1 MQPTVKDDR
10 YDKNQKIYTSQDVE
24 KKERKKLFYII
35 PAFLVLLYLT
45 VNFVVSPFAVDGVSM
60 QPTFHTGDIVLVW
73 RLPQTWASITNTE
86 YIPSR
91 SNVIILNKTAVSG
104 EVLIKRVIGLPADHI
119 VIGNNKLTV
128 YNSTFTAGFN
138 PDNAAYGKNLLP
150 PLGNYDETVAAGQV
164 FAMGDNR
171 NPGASIDS
179 RSNIG
184 AVSTKIIAGKVLL
197 RIYPFNKI
205 TLF

>member
-1 MQPTVKDDR
+1 MQPTVEDDR
-10 YDKNQKIYTSQDVE
+10 LKQNVFTKDQVE

-35 PAFLVLLYLT
+35 PGMLLTFWILVTYI
-45 VNFVVSPFAVDGVSM
+45 VSPFMVDGVSM

-73 RLPQTWASITNTE
+73 RLPQTWASITRTE
-86 YIPSR
+86 YVPQRTTI
-91 SNVIILNKTAVSG
+91 VVLNQTTVSG
-104 EVLIKRVIGLPADHI
+104 EVLIKRVIGLPQDHI
-119 VIGNNKLTV
+119 VISDNTITI
-128 YNSTFTAGFN
+128 YNSLTPGGFN
-138 PDNAAYGKNLLP
+138 PDSASFAKNLLH
-150 PLGNYDETVAAGQV
+150 PLGTYDETVASGQI

-184 AVSTKIIAGKVLL
+184 AVYTKTIAGQVIL
-197 RIYPFNKI
+197 RIYPLNKI